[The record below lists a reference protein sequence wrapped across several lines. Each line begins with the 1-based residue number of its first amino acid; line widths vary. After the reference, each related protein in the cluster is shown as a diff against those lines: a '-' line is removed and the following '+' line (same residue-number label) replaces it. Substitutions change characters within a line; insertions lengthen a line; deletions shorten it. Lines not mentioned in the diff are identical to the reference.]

1 MNRILAEPLE
11 AHSFA
16 PYGAVVSADRSDVPA
31 YSTNQGMAQ
40 RRDFLLD
47 LVNHRPSA
55 RLNVASFRCV
65 PWRGTRLR
73 LSLLEKHPASSQLF
87 VPMNARRYLVV
98 VALGAEEPS
107 LHTLRAFVARSTMA
121 VCYHPGVWHHPVIAL
136 DQAIDFAC
144 LVYES
149 GAADDCVVAPLAPA
163 VEVLLDESA

>member
-11 AHSFA
+11 VHSFA
-16 PYGAVVSADRSDVPA
+16 PYGAVVSADRSDVPG
-31 YSTNQGMAQ
+31 YSTNQGLAQ

-47 LVNHRPSA
+47 LVNHRPPS
-55 RLNVASFRCV
+55 RLNVASLRCG

-98 VALGAEEPS
+98 VALGADGPA

-121 VCYHPGVWHHPVIAL
+121 VCFHPGVWHHPLIAL
-136 DQAIDFAC
+136 DQAIDFTC
-144 LVYES
+144 LAYAS
-149 GAADDCVVAPLAPA
+149 GADDDRVVAPLSPA